1 MRTQCPLK
9 EPQNSEDSRMV
20 RNPKALRRLPNQ
32 ESKVITNLIKFG
44 ENRRANQLKTNKE
57 ANIQATKVPIYMTE
71 EI

>member
-1 MRTQCPLK
+1 
-9 EPQNSEDSRMV
+9 MV